1 LPRLAWHRARRKG
14 ETDVRSPSAR
24 AATVSLLTA
33 FTLLLMP
40 AVAGA
45 RALLLSGSTSM
56 YPLVTQLA
64 ALYHKDTHQPEPRV
78 GQGTSGAGID
88 EVNAGRVDIADVSRD
103 PIESDPHGLEFTKI
117 ARDALCVITNSSN
130 HLSNLSTQQV
140 EQIFTGQIRS
150 WSEIQGATATG
161 PIDLYDRVASSGTQ
175 DAFEDIFLG
184 ETLKI
189 APSASQLETEGGM
202 RQAIIGDKNG
212 IGFASFDF
220 IKGTNAVSYG
230 GIPCTLRNAKSGQ
243 YEGVRNFWMVT
254 KGPPKG
260 AAKKFIDWITN
271 RHNTA
276 VERIVATEWIPV
288 Y

>member
-1 LPRLAWHRARRKG
+1 
-14 ETDVRSPSAR
+14 VRSTR
-24 AATVSLLTA
+24 AKTITLLTA
-33 FTLLLMP
+33 FTLLLTP
-40 AVAGA
+40 AAAGA

-56 YPLVTQLA
+56 FPLVTQLA
-64 ALYHKDTHQPEPRV
+64 ALYHKDTHQPTPSV

-88 EVNAGRVDIADVSRD
+88 EVAAGRVDIADVSRD
-103 PIESDPHGLEFTKI
+103 PIIGVDPKGLVFTKI
-117 ARDALCVITNSSN
+117 ARDALCVITNKSN
-130 HLSNLSTQQV
+130 PISNLSQQQV
-140 EQIFTGQIRS
+140 EGIFTGQIRS
-150 WSEIQGATATG
+150 WSEVPGATATG

-175 DAFEDIFLG
+175 DAFEDIYLG

-212 IGFASFDF
+212 VGFASFNF
-220 IKGTNAVSYG
+220 IGGTNAVGYQ

-254 KGPPKG
+254 KGAPKG
-260 AAKKFIDWITN
+260 TAAKFIDWVIN

-276 VERIVATEWIPV
+276 VEKIIATEWIPV

>member
-1 LPRLAWHRARRKG
+1 M
-14 ETDVRSPSAR
+14 RSRSNR
-24 AATVSLLTA
+24 AATISLLTA
-33 FTLLLMP
+33 FTLLLTP

-64 ALYHKDTHQPEPRV
+64 ALYHKKTHQPEPRV

-88 EVNAGRVDIADVSRD
+88 EVNAGRVDIGDVSRD

-117 ARDALCVITNSSN
+117 ARDALCVITNQSN
-130 HLSNLSTQQV
+130 HLSNLSQQEV

-150 WSEIQGATATG
+150 WSEVQGATATG

-175 DAFEDIFLG
+175 DAFEDIYLG
-184 ETLKI
+184 ETLKV

-220 IKGTNAVSYG
+220 IGGTNAVSYQ

-276 VERIVATEWIPV
+276 VEKIVATEWIAV

>member
-1 LPRLAWHRARRKG
+1 
-14 ETDVRSPSAR
+14 VRSTR
-24 AATVSLLTA
+24 AATVPLLAAFILLLT
-33 FTLLLMP
+33 P
-40 AVAGA
+40 AAAGA
-45 RALLLSGSTSM
+45 GGGALLLSGSTSM
-56 YPLVTQLA
+56 YPLVIQLA
-64 ALYHKDTHQPEPRV
+64 ALYHKETHQPTPRV

-88 EVNAGRVDIADVSRD
+88 EVAAGRVDIGDVSRD
-103 PIESDPHGLEFTKI
+103 PIVGVDPKGLVFTKI
-117 ARDALCVITNSSN
+117 ARDALCVITNSAN
-130 HLSNLSTQQV
+130 RLTTLSQQQV

-150 WSEIQGATATG
+150 WSEVPGAGVSG

-202 RQAIIGDKNG
+202 RQAIIGDKQG
-212 IGFASFDF
+212 VGFASFDF
-220 IKGTNAVSYG
+220 IGGTNAVGYQ

-254 KGPPKG
+254 KGNPQG
-260 AAKKFIDWITN
+260 AAKKFIDWIIN
-271 RHNTA
+271 RGNKA
-276 VERIVATEWIPV
+276 VEKIIATDWIPI